1 MLKKVYR
8 LTLSRDFKR
17 VFKTGRSFEIDL
29 LKIKMVKNNK
39 NVSRFGFI
47 VSTKIASK
55 AHDRN
60 LVKRRLRSAVRFL
73 LPNIQSGFDV
83 AIWPKAKVKGIEFQV
98 LIDSLKNLFKKS
110 LIWQEI

>member
-1 MLKKVYR
+1 MLKKIHR
-8 LTLSRDFKR
+8 LTSNRDFKL
-17 VFKTGRSFEIDL
+17 VFKNGRSFETEFIK
-29 LKIKMVKNNK
+29 LKIASNK
-39 NVSRFGFI
+39 KDVSRFGFI
-47 VSTKIASK
+47 VSAKIAPK

>member
-47 VSTKIASK
+47 VSTKIAPK

-73 LPNIQSGFDV
+73 LPNIRPGFDV
-83 AIWPKAKVKGIEFQV
+83 AVWPKAKAKGTRYRV
-98 LIDSLKNLFKKS
+98 LADSLKDLFKKS
-110 LIWQEI
+110 LLWQET

>member
-1 MLKKVYR
+1 MLKKIHR
-8 LTLSRDFKR
+8 LALSRDFKL
-17 VFKTGRSFEIDL
+17 VFKNGRGFETEFIK
-29 LKIKMVKNNK
+29 LKVARNKK

-47 VSTKIASK
+47 VSTKIAPR

-73 LPNIQSGFDV
+73 LPNIRPGFDV
-83 AIWPKAKVKGIEFQV
+83 AIWPKAKAKGTEYRV
-98 LIDSLKNLFKKS
+98 LADSLKNLFKKS

>member
-1 MLKKVYR
+1 MLPKKNR
-8 LTLSRDFKR
+8 LISRDTFADL
-17 VFKTGRSFEIDL
+17 KTAGRKYQSSSFAL
-29 LKIKMVKNNK
+29 LYKENK
-39 NVSRFGFI
+39 LESSRFGFI
-47 VSTKIASK
+47 VSAKIAPK